1 MQNAGVYVGFFT
13 RSVLK
18 HLCVNV

>member
-1 MQNAGVYVGFFT
+1 MQNTGVYVGFFT